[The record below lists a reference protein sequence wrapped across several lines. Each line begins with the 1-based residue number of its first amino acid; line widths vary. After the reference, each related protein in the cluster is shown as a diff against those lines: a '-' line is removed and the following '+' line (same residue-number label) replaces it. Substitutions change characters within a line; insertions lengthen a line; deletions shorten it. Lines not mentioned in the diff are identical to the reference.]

1 MIETVKLPPDR
12 QRPFLTSLDTQTLNI
27 AAQAM
32 QGAFDELL
40 SEDPTLSGILE
51 KICSANAK
59 MVVFG
64 GWARDRLLEVLQ
76 KRKIP
81 SRDIDFVV
89 DSICPIANFFPEGAR
104 ENPFGGVGFT
114 GNTIPLEAWN
124 LQNTFLFKR
133 RKLQASFAAL
143 PSTADYDVNALV
155 FFPSQCHGK
164 PSLLDAGAGSALN
177 SGQLDFMADEVAQP
191 KIQAA
196 RAVILATKLELKPSE
211 VVCDFVQDVCEEG
224 TTAKDVQ
231 KAVDT
236 YCPTELRPQAQQLL
250 SQIRQ
255 GNRGGRPKT
264 EFFFHCWGVFEGGG
278 VRAAAHAGAYAAAK
292 RAGVTFGRVAGTSG
306 GSIVAALVAAGA
318 TPAYLRHHLQ
328 ELDFLPLLDK
338 PSKKNSF
345 FEKKLP
351 AWARLLR
358 PLSWGRLRMAADIAT
373 YGGLH
378 DSERLG
384 DWIEQRLAELVRSED
399 STNKRPVLFS
409 ELPIPLYV
417 VATDFSNGQ
426 PKVWS
431 HATTSEESVT
441 LAVRHSCTIPFF
453 FQPARAGS
461 SIFLDGGAVSN
472 LPAYVLN
479 KQSGTASERDVLS
492 RILAFRLVEDDT
504 GGKPVRDLLDFGQ
517 RLSAAVIDSASEIQL
532 QLQPNVYPVP
542 IKTGTI
548 RSTDFDLINADSK
561 RLLYSR
567 GVKGLRE
574 FIEKERLTA
583 LRGDATAQEF
593 QGFDEKMLLLV
604 RQMRSCKGTFLAMGR
619 DTYWL
624 DHVFPSLLLL
634 ARRKVAVTAVVPL
647 ISQLQDNIRQQETRR
662 RQLLRLLGAT
672 VTETPECLPFTG
684 FAFDLET
691 DRASTILTYLPE
703 DARTNSRYEDEK
715 VRLYTAD
722 SDPVVLDML
731 AGQASAHTKA
741 AVSSSLNLE
750 YEVCAERKLID
761 RLRRVPAYE
770 QASIRMQSVQVTRDI
785 VVMQKRIKEFKALQ
799 IRSFMS
805 DLADRGRNFFGLMQ
819 VQLAD
824 ANSSIVTPPVLE
836 RHSGTLVL
844 IEGNTRLHHCFTNGI
859 DEVEAVVIE
868 GVTDSLPS
876 DGRFSLGNLRLV
888 SSTIS
893 IPNNY
898 QNYKASEYRHI
909 ERAVHESY
917 D

>member
-1 MIETVKLPPDR
+1 
-12 QRPFLTSLDTQTLNI
+12 
-27 AAQAM
+27 M
-32 QGAFDELL
+32 QQAFDVLL
-40 SEDPTLSGILE
+40 SQDTTLCEILN
-51 KICSANAK
+51 KISSAGVR
-59 MVVFG
+59 MGVFG
-64 GWARDRLLEVLQ
+64 GWARDRLIEVPRGT
-76 KRKIP
+76 KVS

-89 DSICPIANFFPEGAR
+89 DSERPIAEFFPAGYR
-104 ENPFGGVGFT
+104 ENPFGGVGII
-114 GNTIPLEAWN
+114 GKVMPLEAWN
-124 LQNTFLFKR
+124 LHNTFLFKL
-133 RKLQASFAAL
+133 RKEQASFAAL
-143 PSTADYDVNALV
+143 PATADYDVNAIL
-155 FFPSQCHGK
+155 FFPSQCNEK
-164 PSLLDAGAGSALN
+164 SSLLDVGAGNALK
-177 SGQLDFMADEVAQP
+177 SGRLDFMADEVAQP

-196 RAVILATKLELKPSE
+196 RAVILATKLELQPSE
-211 VVCDFVQDVCEEG
+211 AVCDFVQDVCEEG
-224 TTAKDVQ
+224 DAAKEVQ
-231 KAVDT
+231 TAVDT
-236 YCPTELRPQAQQLL
+236 YCPPELRSRAQRLL
-250 SQIRQ
+250 SDIRQ
-255 GNRGGRPKT
+255 GSMGGRPKT

-318 TPAYLRHHLQ
+318 PPSYLRRHLQ
-328 ELDFLPLLDK
+328 ELDFSPLLDK
-338 PSKKNSF
+338 PSKMDTF

-351 AWARLLR
+351 LWARALR
-358 PLSWGRLRMAADIAT
+358 LVTWGNVRKAADVAT

-378 DSERLG
+378 GSKRLG
-384 DWIEQRLAELVRSED
+384 DWIEQRLVELVRPEN
-399 STNKRPVLFS
+399 STNKKPVLFS

-431 HATTSEESVT
+431 HATTGEESVA

-461 SIFLDGGAVSN
+461 SIFLDGGAVAN

-479 KQSGTASERDVLS
+479 KQSGTLGERDVLS
-492 RILAFRLVEDDT
+492 RILAFRLLEDDT
-504 GGKPVRDLLDFGQ
+504 GSKPVRDLLDFGR
-517 RLSAAVIDSASEIQL
+517 RLSAAIIDSASEIQL
-532 QLQPNVYPVP
+532 QLQPNVYPVQ
-542 IKTGTI
+542 IKTGSI
-548 RSTDFDLINADSK
+548 KSTDFDGVNVDSK
-561 RLLYSR
+561 RFLYGR
-567 GVKGLRE
+567 GVKGARE
-574 FIEKERLTA
+574 FFEKERLTA

-604 RQMRSCKGTFLAMGR
+604 RQMRSCKGTFLAIGP

-634 ARRKVAVTAVVPL
+634 ARRGVAFTAVVTP
-647 ISQLQDNIRQQETRR
+647 ISWLNPKFAQQEARR
-662 RQLLRLLGAT
+662 RQLLGLLGAV
-672 VTETPECLPFTG
+672 VTETSERLPFMG
-684 FAFDLET
+684 FAFDLGT
-691 DRASTILTYLPE
+691 NRASTILTYLPE

-722 SDPVVLDML
+722 SDPVVLEML
-731 AGQASAHTKA
+731 AEQVSAHTTA
-741 AVSSSLNLE
+741 AVPSSLKLE
-750 YEVCAERKLID
+750 YASCAEQKLID
-761 RLRRVPAYE
+761 RLRRVSAYAR
-770 QASIRMQSVQVTRDI
+770 ASISIQSVQVTRDI
-785 VVMQKRIKEFKALQ
+785 LVMQKQIKEFKALQ

-805 DLADRGRNFFGLMQ
+805 DLSDHGRNFFGSTQ
-819 VQLAD
+819 VQLASGR
-824 ANSSIVTPPVLE
+824 SSIVTPPVFE
-836 RHSGTLVL
+836 KHSGALVL
-844 IEGNTRLHHCFTNGI
+844 IEGNTRLYHCFTNGI

-898 QNYKASEYRHI
+898 QNYKESEYRHI